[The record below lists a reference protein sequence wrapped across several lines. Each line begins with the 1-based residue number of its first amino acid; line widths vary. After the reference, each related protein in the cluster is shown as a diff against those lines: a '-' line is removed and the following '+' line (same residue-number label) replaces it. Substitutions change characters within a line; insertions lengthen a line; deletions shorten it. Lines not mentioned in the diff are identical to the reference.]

1 MHTGRADSDRG
12 RHQAGLAACLLAG
25 LLTAMG
31 GCGSPAVNVGLP
43 ARPVPVRPVPVRP
56 VPGKPV
62 HVGTDRAAAVRSP
75 ARELVLAA
83 YEGYWR
89 ATNQALASRD
99 ASRARAIIAG
109 YVPVRAVPALVR
121 GYREIWRGGEVGYG
135 SPVFH
140 IMSVTITGRGR
151 VAVHDCVDLSH
162 AGFADQQTGEVVEGA
177 GSSHDFMITTLALM
191 HGRWLVT
198 GAIAVG
204 QKCAR

>member
-1 MHTGRADSDRG
+1 MHTGRADSGRG
-12 RHQAGLAACLLAG
+12 KHQAGLAACLVAG

-31 GCGSPAVNVGLP
+31 GCGSPAAHVGPP
-43 ARPVPVRPVPVRP
+43 ARPVPVRP
-56 VPGKPV
+56 VPGKPR
-62 HVGTDRAAAVRSP
+62 HVGANRAAAVRPP

-89 ATNQALASRD
+89 ATNEALASRD

-109 YVPVRAVPALVR
+109 YVPIRAVPALVR

-151 VAVHDCVDLSH
+151 AAVHDCVDLSH
-162 AGFADQQTGEVVEGA
+162 AGFADQQTGEVVEGP
-177 GSSHDFMITTLALM
+177 GSSHDFMITTLVLR

-204 QKCAR
+204 QKCTR